1 MSKSFG
7 RLVIWV
13 VAALAAII
21 VPRLASALNVF
32 DNSGQVPRP
41 ISFENIFYMNT
52 DAKSFYIILVD
63 KSAQELHVYQYAG
76 GAYTQKKT
84 FPCATGEN
92 NGHKLKEGDKKTPEG
107 IYFIVSYYHDNK
119 KTVFGYK
126 AYHLDYPNPFD
137 RLHGSKGDGIWIHG
151 SNKSLKTRSTNGCI
165 VLKDQDLDE
174 LTTYIKLGETPVIVT
189 PHMNHP
195 AFTVAA
201 NHTASLYAFLKDW
214 RTSYLEMQKMVS
226 NFYRL
231 YGDNF
236 QTQRY
241 SSPLYRD
248 INYALNPTRPILGME
263 IDDLKI
269 FQMEKVAIVAM
280 NQELKVS
287 DVEKT
292 TGVRR
297 LYLEE
302 RKGRWHIIGDEWKL
316 QGSDAAPTMLA
327 AGANPDS
334 KQSEKIRTE
343 PFPGN
348 SDMKQPVVAEKA
360 GSAPPVTPKPAVMS
374 TAPAGR
380 KGKEKP
386 AVKSPEPAPEKK
398 KPSAQDMARGELQS
412 ILEQIQKAWEG
423 KQVDKYISFHH
434 PGFICN
440 GMNLAQW
447 KDYKASTFKKYQYI
461 NVTFKD
467 VKIKIDQ
474 NQAVVSF
481 VQIFKS
487 SSFRDKG
494 YKEIVFKKQGRA
506 WKIYREK
513 WTPLG
518 G

>member
-1 MSKSFG
+1 
-7 RLVIWV
+7 
-13 VAALAAII
+13 
-21 VPRLASALNVF
+21 
-32 DNSGQVPRP
+32 
-41 ISFENIFYMNT
+41 
-52 DAKSFYIILVD
+52 
-63 KSAQELHVYQYAG
+63 
-76 GAYTQKKT
+76 
-84 FPCATGEN
+84 
-92 NGHKLKEGDKKTPEG
+92 
-107 IYFIVSYYHDNK
+107 YHDK
-119 KTVFGYK
+119 QKTVFGYK

-174 LTTYIKLGETPVIVT
+174 LTTYLKLGETPVIIT
-189 PHMNHP
+189 SHLKHP
-195 AFTVAA
+195 SFTVAA
-201 NHTASLYAFLKDW
+201 NLTASLHAFLKDW
-214 RTSYLEMQKMVS
+214 RTSYLEMQKMIS

-263 IDDLKI
+263 INDLKI
-269 FQMEKVAIVAM
+269 FQMEKVAIVAL

-287 DVEKT
+287 DAEKA

-316 QGSDAAPTMLA
+316 QGPDAAPTMLL
-327 AGANPDS
+327 AGTQPEP
-334 KQSEKIRTE
+334 KPSEKIRPE
-343 PFPGN
+343 PIPGN
-348 SDMKQPVVAEKA
+348 SDKKPPVLAEKP
-360 GSAPPVTPKPAVMS
+360 GPVPPVTPKPAVIS
-374 TAPAGR
+374 TTPAGR
-380 KGKEKP
+380 KSKEKP
-386 AVKSPEPAPEKK
+386 AAKIPEPAPEKK
-398 KPSAQDMARGELQS
+398 KTAVPDMAKSELQS

-434 PGFICN
+434 PDFTCN

-447 KDYKASTFKKYQYI
+447 KDYKASTFKKNQYI
-461 NVTFKD
+461 NVSFKD
-467 VKIKIDQ
+467 VKIKIDRS
-474 NQAVVSF
+474 QAVASF
-481 VQIFKS
+481 TQIFRS

-494 YKEIVFKKQGRA
+494 HKELVFKKQGRT